1 MADGAVL
8 AGRVDALQH
17 DQHGV
22 LAFRPDPLLERRQA
36 VEPRLDDRRRI
47 VLGVPEGLAG
57 IDLRQPHLVAG
68 RHEEAVAERA
78 AGEGFG
84 HADQSSV
91 APRPYDRLTRC
102 GRCGDVAAAA
112 FDTSTPDQEV
122 NVSNQNLRPVR
133 LAACLVTAAV
143 VLAACGATA
152 SSGPVGDAG
161 AAAAGVTVPTWPATA
176 TPDWSYLPDGSSVP
190 ADATTQPTSTALA
203 AAGGGGGNGGSGSSS
218 NASGG
223 GLSAAT
229 DAQLEQLLQEANQAL
244 DAANAAA
251 SDDSAQ
257 SGQDE
262 GAIP

>member
-1 MADGAVL
+1 M
-8 AGRVDALQH
+8 
-17 DQHGV
+17 
-22 LAFRPDPLLERRQA
+22 
-36 VEPRLDDRRRI
+36 
-47 VLGVPEGLAG
+47 
-57 IDLRQPHLVAG
+57 
-68 RHEEAVAERA
+68 
-78 AGEGFG
+78 
-84 HADQSSV
+84 
-91 APRPYDRLTRC
+91 
-102 GRCGDVAAAA
+102 
-112 FDTSTPDQEV
+112 
-122 NVSNQNLRPVR
+122 SNQNLRPVR

-143 VLAACGATA
+143 VLAACGASA
-152 SSGPVGDAG
+152 GSGPVGDAG

-176 TPDWSYLPDGSSVP
+176 TPDWSVLPDGSPVP

-218 NASGG
+218 TTPG

>member
-1 MADGAVL
+1 
-8 AGRVDALQH
+8 
-17 DQHGV
+17 
-22 LAFRPDPLLERRQA
+22 
-36 VEPRLDDRRRI
+36 
-47 VLGVPEGLAG
+47 
-57 IDLRQPHLVAG
+57 
-68 RHEEAVAERA
+68 
-78 AGEGFG
+78 
-84 HADQSSV
+84 
-91 APRPYDRLTRC
+91 
-102 GRCGDVAAAA
+102 
-112 FDTSTPDQEV
+112 
-122 NVSNQNLRPVR
+122 VSNQNLRPVR
-133 LAACLVTAAV
+133 LAACLVIAAV
-143 VLAACGATA
+143 VMAGCGATA

-161 AAAAGVTVPTWPATA
+161 AAAGVTVPTWPATA

-203 AAGGGGGNGGSGSSS
+203 AAGGGGNGGSGNGGSGSSS
-218 NASGG
+218 HTSGG

>member
-1 MADGAVL
+1 M
-8 AGRVDALQH
+8 
-17 DQHGV
+17 
-22 LAFRPDPLLERRQA
+22 
-36 VEPRLDDRRRI
+36 
-47 VLGVPEGLAG
+47 
-57 IDLRQPHLVAG
+57 
-68 RHEEAVAERA
+68 
-78 AGEGFG
+78 
-84 HADQSSV
+84 
-91 APRPYDRLTRC
+91 
-102 GRCGDVAAAA
+102 
-112 FDTSTPDQEV
+112 
-122 NVSNQNLRPVR
+122 SNQNLRPVR

-190 ADATTQPTSTALA
+190 GGRHDAADLDGPRGRRWRRRQSA
-203 AAGGGGGNGGSGSSS
+203 APARRPAPPGGI
-218 NASGG
+218 
-223 GLSAAT
+223 SAAT

-251 SDDSAQ
+251 SDDAAQ

>member
-1 MADGAVL
+1 M
-8 AGRVDALQH
+8 
-17 DQHGV
+17 
-22 LAFRPDPLLERRQA
+22 
-36 VEPRLDDRRRI
+36 
-47 VLGVPEGLAG
+47 
-57 IDLRQPHLVAG
+57 
-68 RHEEAVAERA
+68 
-78 AGEGFG
+78 
-84 HADQSSV
+84 
-91 APRPYDRLTRC
+91 
-102 GRCGDVAAAA
+102 
-112 FDTSTPDQEV
+112 
-122 NVSNQNLRPVR
+122 SNHNLRPVR

-203 AAGGGGGNGGSGSSS
+203 AGGGGGNGGGSGSSS
-218 NASGG
+218 SAPG
-223 GLSAAT
+223 GLSAVT
-229 DAQLEQLLQEANQAL
+229 DAQLEQLLQDANQAL